1 MTMHPALAAGHHVLA
16 ARFGVVALSLAAA
29 FLYAVTSVLQHGA
42 TQAVPSGRLLR
53 PSLLAA
59 LVRQPRW
66 LASHVVDATAYVLQF
81 LALRAGSL
89 VAVETLLVTG
99 LLFALPLGAAAS
111 HRRPQ
116 RLDWLST
123 GAIVAGLGI
132 FLVAARPVVGAGN
145 TSRFGWVVT
154 SVAVGVGIVGL
165 VAVAERGPGRWRAPA
180 LGAAS
185 GALFALTA
193 ALAKASGH
201 LLDRGLGHAL
211 GSWQPYA
218 LAALAIVGVVL
229 SQSAFYAGPL
239 QASLPML
246 TITEPLVAGAIGL
259 AAFHEHVATHGLRA
273 VGGAAAVVML
283 VGGIV
288 GLSRSPLV
296 VGPDVPAEES
306 RPR

>member
-1 MTMHPALAAGHHVLA
+1 
-16 ARFGVVALSLAAA
+16 
-29 FLYAVTSVLQHGA
+29 
-42 TQAVPSGRLLR
+42 
-53 PSLLAA
+53 
-59 LVRQPRW
+59 
-66 LASHVVDATAYVLQF
+66 
-81 LALRAGSL
+81 
-89 VAVETLLVTG
+89 
-99 LLFALPLGAAAS
+99 
-111 HRRPQ
+111 
-116 RLDWLST
+116 
-123 GAIVAGLGI
+123 
-132 FLVAARPVVGAGN
+132 
-145 TSRFGWVVT
+145 VVT

-273 VGGAAAVVML
+273 VGGAAAVIML